1 MFSGIVED
9 IGTIS
14 ETKDSSEGRWLK
26 ISTSKPLTDPVLG
39 ESISVSGT
47 CLTVVEFGSDWF
59 AVEAVHETLRRTK
72 LGALAKGDKVNLERA
87 LRLSDRLGGHLVS
100 GHIDAVGRVA
110 GIEQDG
116 FSKVITF
123 AMDKQWAPFFVAK
136 GSVAIDGVSLTVVAV
151 DLAKKGEEANFLF
164 TVALIPHTLSV
175 TTLGALSIGNPV
187 NIETDIVAR
196 YVARWL
202 GPSVADLNNVTESMT
217 TALDHG

>member
-9 IGTIS
+9 VGTIS
-14 ETKDSSEGRWLK
+14 ETKDSSEGRWMK
-26 ISTSKPLTDPVLG
+26 ITTSKPLEDPVMG

-47 CLTVVEFGSDWF
+47 CLTVVDFGSDWF

-72 LGALAKGDKVNLERA
+72 LGSLSKGDKVNLERA

-100 GHIDAVGRVA
+100 GHIDAVGKVVN
-110 GIEQDG
+110 IQPDG
-116 FSKVITF
+116 FSKVFTF
-123 AMDKQWAPFFVAK
+123 AMDKQWAPYFVEK
-136 GSVAIDGVSLTVVAV
+136 GSVAIDGVSLTVVDV
-151 DLAKKGEEANFLF
+151 DVAKKGEEANFLF

-175 TTLGALSIGNPV
+175 TTLGALTIESPV

-202 GPSVADLNNVTESMT
+202 GPAAVGLNNVNESMSA
-217 TALDHG
+217 ALEHG